1 MKLAAR
7 VALVLVPAMLSAQGA
22 QKAAPKAAA
31 AAAPAA
37 APAMPAAAVG
47 TWDGKSMIGPKDSV
61 ITLST
66 TVIGADGKV
75 TVTLQG
81 RPSMAAKVL
90 AAGGDSVSWEIGPY
104 ESVLK
109 KGLKATTRSTSHYK
123 GNSATGTFEAK
134 YTDGSTVKGK
144 VSATKKADAAPA
156 PAKKP

>member
-1 MKLAAR
+1 MKLATGL
-7 VALVLVPAMLSAQGA
+7 ALLIVPAVLSAQGA

-31 AAAPAA
+31 PAI
-37 APAMPAAAVG
+37 PAGAVG

-61 ITLST
+61 ITQST
-66 TVIGADGKV
+66 TVIAADGKV

-81 RPSMAAKVL
+81 RAAMPAKVL
-90 AAGGDSVSWEIGPY
+90 AAGGDSVTWEIGPY

-109 KGLKATTRSTSHYK
+109 KGMQATTRSTSHYK
-123 GNSATGTFEAK
+123 GNTATGTFEAK

-144 VSATKKADAAPA
+144 AMATKKADAAPA